1 MVHTMCEFENQR
13 CVDPMKP
20 SGKQLIKNRFELIQ
34 FPTFFLKTRLF
45 KQFRCSTYG
54 GDFLECEECFVIDL
68 RREYPLQLGP

>member
-34 FPTFFLKTRLF
+34 FPTFFLKYLYNRNHSYFFVKLLF
-45 KQFRCSTYG
+45 HNEFNE
-54 GDFLECEECFVIDL
+54 F
-68 RREYPLQLGP
+68 